1 MFASYPNAEK
11 KYLLLLKA
19 DEFLRDR
26 CILAGLRTYKGP
38 VVGMNVSPAN
48 PKNRFFDHV
57 LAGDPHLPQS
67 ALDAVKEFER
77 VHGLTPSAVIPV
89 TEMSLYSALEIA
101 EYYGLPFLSRAC
113 VDKARN
119 KDLMKQAF
127 IAAKLSTPKYELF
140 QDLEGLRLAV
150 TKLGLPVVVKPSAA
164 AHSIGVIK
172 INNLAELES
181 AFEYCISGLKA
192 VQDSWKISNCFF
204 QAEQFIE
211 ADREVS
217 VEVINHGH
225 EHRVLAVTEKYL
237 TPPPFFAEIGHMV
250 PSLDKDNLKLKL
262 LAIEACEAL
271 GIDHGVS
278 HVEVRIDSQD
288 EPFLI
293 EVAARPGG
301 DGIMDQVERAY
312 GLNLYD
318 LHIRSY
324 LGTLE
329 SLPMEP
335 TLRGVSAIAF
345 MQTRRGTI
353 QSVSPLKEL
362 PKEVVSL
369 YITGR
374 KGDVIG
380 GSLNYDDRVGTVE
393 FFWPGVKLNLGR
405 KHLEM
410 ADGLAEKIFSIA

>member
-1 MFASYPNAEK
+1 M
-11 KYLLLLKA
+11 
-19 DEFLRDR
+19 
-26 CILAGLRTYKGP
+26 
-38 VVGMNVSPAN
+38 
-48 PKNRFFDHV
+48 
-57 LAGDPHLPQS
+57 
-67 ALDAVKEFER
+67 
-77 VHGLTPSAVIPV
+77 
-89 TEMSLYSALEIA
+89 
-101 EYYGLPFLSRAC
+101 
-113 VDKARN
+113 
-119 KDLMKQAF
+119 
-127 IAAKLSTPKYELF
+127 
-140 QDLEGLRLAV
+140 
-150 TKLGLPVVVKPSAA
+150 
-164 AHSIGVIK
+164 
-172 INNLAELES
+172 
-181 AFEYCISGLKA
+181 
-192 VQDSWKISNCFF
+192 
-204 QAEQFIE
+204 
-211 ADREVS
+211 
-217 VEVINHGH
+217 
-225 EHRVLAVTEKYL
+225 
-237 TPPPFFAEIGHMV
+237 
-250 PSLDKDNLKLKL
+250 
-262 LAIEACEAL
+262 